1 MKREP
6 AFLFK
11 LAAALGTLLLLANC
25 AVNPVTGQQNFT
37 LMSEAEEIRTG
48 RQADADVRKQYGV
61 YDLPALQNYVNEVGQ
76 ALAKKSHRPQLGYR
90 FTVVDSPEINAF
102 ALPGGYIY
110 ITRGLLAYLNSEAE
124 LAAVLGHEL
133 GHVTAR
139 HGVQQYSAATAAN
152 VGAAILGALV
162 PELGG
167 QAGQTIMGLLG
178 NSLLSGY
185 SRDHELEADRLGA
198 EYLARGGY
206 NPQAMLKVIGVLK
219 NQEIFDA
226 AIAKQEGREPRRY
239 HGVFATHP
247 DNDTRLQQVVGE
259 AGRFAAP
266 NADERRPAFLRQIE
280 GMIYGDSPAQG
291 IVRDNTFQH
300 GDLGFG
306 LSFPRHWRIRN
317 QPDRVMA
324 TSPQGDALV
333 ELRLIEKPRGTPVDF
348 ARQYF
353 RLGFSSEI
361 SSTTVNG
368 LPAAIVTSTQGG
380 KPFRAGVIYHNNRA
394 FVLAGSGISSAAA
407 SAAAAFNRYQAEI
420 TTAITSFHALTEAER
435 KTIKPL
441 LVKTLVVKK
450 GAPSMRYAELAQ
462 KSPLG
467 KNAEGYLRLLNG
479 QYPGGEP
486 VPGQTLKIV
495 E

>member
-1 MKREP
+1 M
-6 AFLFK
+6 
-11 LAAALGTLLLLANC
+11 
-25 AVNPVTGQQNFT
+25 
-37 LMSEAEEIRTG
+37 
-48 RQADADVRKQYGV
+48 
-61 YDLPALQNYVNEVGQ
+61 
-76 ALAKKSHRPQLGYR
+76 
-90 FTVVDSPEINAF
+90 
-102 ALPGGYIY
+102 
-110 ITRGLLAYLNSEAE
+110 
-124 LAAVLGHEL
+124 LGHEL

-139 HGVQQYSAATAAN
+139 HGVQQYSAAMAAN
-152 VGAAILGALV
+152 VGTAILGVLV

-167 QAGQTIMGLLG
+167 QAGQTVMGLLG

-206 NPQAMLKVIGVLK
+206 NPQAMIKVIGVLK

-259 AGRFAAP
+259 AGRLAAP
-266 NADERRPAFLRQIE
+266 NADERRPAFLHQID

-300 GDLGFG
+300 GDLGFA

-317 QPDRVMA
+317 QPDRVVA
-324 TSPQGDALV
+324 TSPQGDAAVEMRLV
-333 ELRLIEKPRGTPVDF
+333 EKPRGSPVDF

-368 LPAAIVTSTQGG
+368 LPATIVTSTQGG

-394 FVLAGSGISSAAA
+394 FVLVGSGISSAAP
-407 SAAAAFNRYQAEI
+407 SAATVAATFNRYQAEI
-420 TTAITSFHALTEAER
+420 TTAITSFHTLNETER
-435 KTIKPL
+435 KAIKPL
-441 LVKTLVVKK
+441 LVKTLPAKK
-450 GAPSMRYAELAQ
+450 GVRYAELAQ
-462 KSPLG
+462 NSPLG

-486 VPGQTLKIV
+486 MPGQILKVV

>member
-1 MKREP
+1 MKLRH
-6 AFLFK
+6 AFFFK
-11 LAAALGTLLLLANC
+11 LAAALGVVLLLANC
-25 AVNPVTGQQNFT
+25 AANPVTGQQNFT

-48 RQADADVRKQYGV
+48 RQADAEVKKQYGV
-61 YDLPALQNYVNEVGQ
+61 YEAPELQRYVNEVGQ
-76 ALAKKSHRPQLGYR
+76 RVARTSHRPQLAYH
-90 FTVVDSPEINAF
+90 FTVVDSQEINAF

-110 ITRGLLAYLNSEAE
+110 ITRGLLSYLNSEAE
-124 LAAVLGHEL
+124 LAAVLGHEI

-139 HGVQQYSAATAAN
+139 HSVQQYSAATAAN
-152 VGAAILGALV
+152 VGVAILGVFV

-167 QAGQTIMGLLG
+167 QAGQTVVGLLG

-206 NPQAMLKVIGVLK
+206 NPQAMIQVIGVLK
-219 NQEIFDA
+219 NQELFDA
-226 AIAKQEGREPRRY
+226 EIAKQEGREPRRY

-266 NADERRPAFLRQIE
+266 NADERRPAFLHQIE
-280 GMIYGDSPAQG
+280 GMVYGDSPAQG
-291 IVRDNTFQH
+291 IIRDNTFQH
-300 GDLGFG
+300 GDLGFA
-306 LSFPRHWRIRN
+306 LSFPRQWRIRN
-317 QPDRVMA
+317 QPDNIVA
-324 TSPQGDALV
+324 TSPPGDAV
-333 ELRLIEKPRGTPVDF
+333 IEMRLIEKPHGSPVDF
-348 ARQYF
+348 SRQYF

-361 SSTTVNG
+361 LSTTING
-368 LPAAIVTSTQGG
+368 LPAAIVTSTQGD

-394 FVLAGSGISSAAA
+394 FVLVGSGA
-407 SAAAAFNRYQAEI
+407 SPAAFNRYQAEI
-420 TTAITSFHALTEAER
+420 TAAITSFHALNETER
-435 KTIKPL
+435 KAIKPL
-441 LVKTLVVKK
+441 LVKTLLVKK
-450 GAPSMRYAELAQ
+450 SVPSVHYAELAQ

>member
-1 MKREP
+1 MQLKLP
-6 AFLFK
+6 FFFK
-11 LAAALGTLLLLANC
+11 LATTLGCVLLLANC
-25 AVNPVTGQQNFT
+25 AVNPVTGQQNFA

-48 RQADADVRKQYGV
+48 QRADADVRKQYGV
-61 YDLPALQNYVNEVGQ
+61 YDLPALQAYVNAVGQ
-76 ALAKKSHRPQLGYR
+76 ALAKNSHRPQLAYH
-90 FTVVDSPEINAF
+90 FTVVNSPEINAF

-152 VGAAILGALV
+152 VGTAILGVLV
-162 PELGG
+162 PELRG
-167 QAGQTIMGLLG
+167 QAGQTVVGLLG

-206 NPQAMLKVIGVLK
+206 NPQAMIKVIGVLK

-226 AIAKQEGREPRRY
+226 AIARQEGREPRRY

-266 NADERRPAFLRQIE
+266 NADERRPAFLHQID
-280 GMIYGDSPAQG
+280 GMIYGDSPAEG

-300 GDLGFG
+300 SDLGFA
-306 LSFPRHWRIRN
+306 LSFPRNWRIRN
-317 QPDRVMA
+317 QPDRVVA
-324 TSPQGDALV
+324 TSPPGDATVEMRLV
-333 ELRLIEKPRGTPVDF
+333 EKPRGSPPDF

-361 SSTTVNG
+361 LSTTING
-368 LPAAIVTSTQGG
+368 LPTAIVTSTQGG
-380 KPFRAGVIYHNNRA
+380 KPFKASVIYHNNRA
-394 FVLAGSGISSAAA
+394 FVLVGSGTSL
-407 SAAAAFNRYQAEI
+407 AAFNRYQEEI
-420 TTAITSFHALTEAER
+420 TTAISSFHALNEAER
-435 KTIKPL
+435 KAIKPL

-486 VPGQTLKIV
+486 VIGQTLKIV